1 MGATAVRFVHYQH
14 PQRAYDEADRLG
26 LLVWT
31 EIPLNGAIDPGE
43 AFERNVA
50 RQMRELIAQN
60 MNHPSVAVWGLGNE
74 VYETSDDVLRVLRT
88 AQATARAADPSRPTT
103 SAPCCQHNDPPQA
116 PVPHP
121 PPFTHH

>member
-1 MGATAVRFVHYQH
+1 MRFSGWSSDWFSSDLAV
-14 PQRAYDEADRLG
+14 RLG

-88 AQATARAADPSRPTT
+88 AQATARQSG
-103 SAPCCQHNDPPQA
+103 SAPCRDMVCPY
-116 PVPHP
+116 V
-121 PPFTHH
+121 